1 MYSNLFKVIIVPKI
15 DLLVFLKSVLQSSA
29 PKLFAIHA
37 SSFEHTNLRLFTFS
51 SFSISGRLLSAVENE
66 MVEEIL
72 IVSLFTAQVWF
83 RKRIKSC
90 Q

>member
-29 PKLFAIHA
+29 PKLCAIHA
-37 SSFEHTNLRLFTFS
+37 SSFEYTNLRLFTFS